1 MTLRE
6 HLLEFRRRLVISA
19 GAVVGVAILGFT
31 QYQFIFDTLSRPF
44 SDYKRLHPHSLISL
58 NFANAT
64 AAFSNQVNVSIFVG
78 VLVSSPVWLYQVW
91 AFIVPGLTRREKR
104 ISLAFVGA
112 IAPLFL
118 GGCWFGYW
126 ILPKSLEILYGF
138 TPQGASNIQQTT
150 DYFTFV
156 MRFILVFGLAAL
168 FPVLL
173 IGLNLAHVL
182 PSHLMLRGWRVAVV
196 LIFVFAAVA
205 TPTPDAYTMF
215 LLAGPLLLLYFA
227 AYLVARLIDR
237 RRAKSRPD
245 WLETADDEASAI

>member
-19 GAVVGVAILGFT
+19 VAVLVVAIVGFDR
-31 QYQFIFDTLSRPF
+31 YQWIFDQLSRPF
-44 SDYKRLHPHSLISL
+44 ADYKRMHPHSLISL

-64 AAFSNQVNVSIFVG
+64 AAFSNRVNVAIFVG
-78 VLVSSPVWLYQVW
+78 VLGASPIWLYQFW

-104 ISLAFVGA
+104 ISLTFVAA
-112 IAPLFL
+112 IVPLFIA
-118 GGCWFGYW
+118 GCWFGYW

-138 TPQGASNIQQTT
+138 TPAGASNIQQTT

-156 MRFILVFGLAAL
+156 MRFILVFGLASL
-168 FPVLL
+168 FPVILV
-173 IGLNLAHVL
+173 GLNLAHVL
-182 PSHLMLRGWRVAVV
+182 PAHLMIRGWRFAVV

-215 LLAGPLLLLYFA
+215 LLAGPLLVLYFA
-227 AYLVARLIDR
+227 AWAVAWLLDR
-237 RRAKSRPD
+237 RRAKRRPE
-245 WLETADDEASAI
+245 WLEVADDEASTI

>member
-6 HLLEFRRRLVISA
+6 HLLEFRRRIVISA
-19 GAVVGVAILGFT
+19 LAVVAVAIVGFAN
-31 QYQFIFDTLSRPF
+31 YQWIFDKLSEPF
-44 SDYKRLHPHSLISL
+44 TEYKNLHPTSLISL

-64 AAFSNQVNVSIFVG
+64 AAFSNEVNVSIFVG
-78 VLVSSPVWLYQVW
+78 VLGSSPVWLYQAW
-91 AFIVPGLTRREKR
+91 GFIVPGLTRREKR

-112 IAPLFL
+112 IVPLFIA
-118 GGCWFGYW
+118 GCWFGYA

-168 FPVLL
+168 FPVFLV
-173 IGLNLAHVL
+173 GLNLAHVL
-182 PSHLMLRGWRVAVV
+182 PAHVMLRGWRVAVI
-196 LIFVFAAVA
+196 LIFVFAAFA

-215 LLAGPLLLLYFA
+215 FLAGPLLVLYFA
-227 AYLVARLIDR
+227 AWGVSWVLDR
-237 RRAKSRPD
+237 RRARRRPE
-245 WLETADDEASAI
+245 WLEVPDDEASSI